1 MAANDGNLQTGRGNG
16 SRIQLELLGL
26 VRKRNIGQLT
36 YIGIAER
43 VGHLVLD
50 IEDRILDGNA
60 DYLLILPILVL
71 LAQLFEDSGIFEIVL
86 VVDLASVLDRVF
98 EDERDQLVPVI
109 SEFAFGLLVLLLS
122 RSDVLD
128 LLDDDGLAIRRL
140 FLELDRTLNL
150 LENNLA

>member
-128 LLDDDGLAIRRL
+128 LLDDDGLAIRSL

-150 LENNLA
+150 LENNVA